1 MNIIYICSREWSKSI
16 LMGLL
21 NLKTEDWR
29 ISLVLYTKEIELSLP
44 KNINSILL
52 KDNNID
58 NYLNVISSYYPS
70 TILAYGW
77 SHYLSKEIRSIAPC
91 LVLHPSKLPE
101 YRGGSPI
108 QNQLMNGVTKSA
120 VTILLAV
127 DDVDKGGIFFQ
138 KEIDFTGY
146 LDDILHRMAV
156 TGIDATLEILNNLP
170 LNLTQIGPQ
179 DEKMATYVSRR
190 TPEMSQIKVQQFNDY
205 EAEYFYNMVRGLQN
219 PYPESYIVCKN
230 NTKLYI
236 TKVHL

>member
-1 MNIIYICSREWSKSI
+1 
-16 LMGLL
+16 
-21 NLKTEDWR
+21 
-29 ISLVLYTKEIELSLP
+29 
-44 KNINSILL
+44 
-52 KDNNID
+52 
-58 NYLNVISSYYPS
+58 
-70 TILAYGW
+70 
-77 SHYLSKEIRSIAPC
+77 
-91 LVLHPSKLPE
+91 
-101 YRGGSPI
+101 
-108 QNQLMNGVTKSA
+108 MNGVTKSA

-146 LDDILHRMAV
+146 IDDILHRMAV

-170 LNLTQIGPQ
+170 LNLSQIGPQ